1 MLFLVLTGVI
11 SLFYLFLVVVLQGV
25 ALRLHVRSVVHVEI
39 VMRIT
44 VAWEVMGR
52 VHVVVGWRVWI
63 IGIVVVVLSMGMHVG
78 VVFVGLDDWDVVTV
92 MMLVRGSVV
101 MAIMLL
107 VHNVFLGAGL
117 DDLVMI
123 VREFP
128 VGGTPIVG

>member
-1 MLFLVLTGVI
+1 MVFLVLTGVMG
-11 SLFYLFLVVVLQGV
+11 LFYLFLMVVLQGV

-63 IGIVVVVLSMGMHVG
+63 IGIVVVVLGMWMHVG

-92 MMLVRGSVV
+92 MVLVRGSVV

-107 VHNVFLGAGL
+107 IHNVFLGAGL

-128 VGGTPIVG
+128 VGGTPIAG